1 MNIELRDYQKAA
13 VEACSTSLTFGH
25 NPLLVAPTGSGK
37 TIMAAAIM
45 SEWQKAKG
53 KKVYFFA
60 HRAELLDQA
69 EKTLA
74 RFGIRGEALSV
85 FQRDFGVPEDADTA
99 LCVFDEAHHAVASCW
114 KKVQAV
120 FTGPRLAITATPD
133 RLDRQ
138 RLEDAGFRTA
148 HEISIRDLINKGY
161 LVRPMAQK
169 LAVTISPRMI
179 DSFTDTMSTL
189 VSSILDEI
197 ARYNRKR
204 TMIFLPD
211 VLSSRA
217 VNMEL
222 NRRGFRSIHLDG
234 TSGKERDRLVA
245 GFKNGEY
252 ECICNVGLF
261 TEGFDCP
268 EVDCVVLLRETR
280 SRALWSQMIG
290 RGLRPFAGK
299 TDCLIL
305 DPMWVSG
312 IHCLSP
318 ADAFTTHP
326 DSLCKPRTGLSNP
339 VGDADMEDQA
349 AEGRL
354 LERIR
359 RLESKKE
366 AREARERGLVD
377 LSVVT
382 PLLGLTPPPAEEGE
396 SEMAH
401 WQKRSLESFQVHAT
415 GLTFGQAQYLIRR
428 LEERKGLATV
438 RQVRKLRQFGHKN
451 GHLYTQSQASSAI
464 GSDWRLT
471 GGTRFR
477 KVFGK

>member
-13 VEACSTSLTFGH
+13 VEACSTSLAFGH

-37 TIMAAAIM
+37 TVMAAAIM
-45 SEWQKAKG
+45 SAWQRAKG
-53 KKVYFFA
+53 RKVYFFA
-60 HRAELLDQA
+60 HRSELLDQA
-69 EKTLA
+69 EATLA
-74 RFGIRGEALSV
+74 KFGIRGEALSV
-85 FQRDFGVPEDADTA
+85 FQRDFGTPEDADTA

-114 KKVQAV
+114 LKVQEV
-120 FTGPRLAITATPD
+120 FKGPRLAITATPD

-138 RLEDAGFRTA
+138 KLEDAGFRTA
-148 HEISIRDLINKGY
+148 HEINIRDLIARGY

-169 LAVTISPRMI
+169 LAVTISSKMI
-179 DSFTDTMSTL
+179 DSYTDTMDRL
-189 VSSILDEI
+189 VSAMMNEI

-204 TMIFLPD
+204 TMVFLPD
-211 VLSSRA
+211 VLTSKA
-217 VNMEL
+217 MNLEL
-222 NRRGFRSIHLDG
+222 NKRGLRSIHLDG

-245 GFKNGEY
+245 DFKRGDY
-252 ECICNVGLF
+252 DCICNVGLF

-290 RGLRPFAGK
+290 RGLRPAPGK
-299 TDCLIL
+299 EDCLIL
-305 DPMWVSG
+305 DPLWVSG
-312 IHCLSP
+312 VHCLSP
-318 ADAFTTHP
+318 GDAFTTHP
-326 DSLCKPRTGLSNP
+326 DALCKPRTGLTNP

-349 AEGRL
+349 AENRL

-359 RLESKKE
+359 KLEAKKE
-366 AREARERGLVD
+366 AKEAKARGLVD

-382 PLLGLTPPPAEEGE
+382 PLLGFTPPPPEEGE
-396 SEMAH
+396 SPMAD
-401 WQKRSLESFQVHAT
+401 WQKRVLEGFQVYAT

-428 LEERKGLATV
+428 LEERKGMATV
-438 RQVRKLRQFGHKN
+438 RQVRKLRQFGHRN
-451 GHLYTQSQASSAI
+451 AHLYTQAQASSAI

-477 KVFGK
+477 NVFKR